1 MAATTLSSISIVL
14 NVHREADCIARTLKS
29 LDAAVAVAKEKGH
42 AVEVVAV
49 FDRSD
54 QATLDAFSN
63 FELSAADCVRRIAV
77 DHGNLALSRNSG
89 VEAASGDYVMVAD
102 ADDLMSTNTLA
113 AKADALSKHG
123 PDTLAIP
130 EFCVAF
136 GAWRQFRRYRPLAG
150 ISKLSF
156 VNMHPFVSS
165 VMARRAV
172 FVAIPYVAT
181 FPKTPFHYEDWR
193 FNCECVANGI
203 DIVVAPGTIA
213 YYRQRVG
220 SIMSRFPNA
229 PHRHLAATSLFSPP
243 RFTAIAAADYQSWR
257 SGDAGRRLRH
267 RWSKAA
273 VEPLADDIV
282 FQNRIDPEIRLD
294 CTAESQFAD
303 VQRNTKLHI
312 GAAYFEL
319 CTIIGAFEYNHVFI
333 LPSRDDE
340 EAEDFVKATI
350 ASLYRNNPTARTLV
364 LGGQTDSSAPDSA
377 WVAPN
382 CTVLD
387 LARDWP
393 LLNDDERVLVLFR
406 LIQSIAANA
415 LIHVPLSSFGIR
427 FLTACQRSLPADK
440 LILYPFHAAGR
451 LDDERMPRHPRSS
464 DLTRRAVQP
473 DDPLGPREQISFLEE
488 QNSALQDALAFERAR
503 LSANYGAQAAGHP
516 LSMTPEEIRFD
527 GRALPL
533 KAFWGLAK
541 VWRKP
546 WKRRVAETLLRMLG
560 AKT

>member
-1 MAATTLSSISIVL
+1 M
-14 NVHREADCIARTLKS
+14 
-29 LDAAVAVAKEKGH
+29 
-42 AVEVVAV
+42 
-49 FDRSD
+49 
-54 QATLDAFSN
+54 
-63 FELSAADCVRRIAV
+63 
-77 DHGNLALSRNSG
+77 
-89 VEAASGDYVMVAD
+89 
-102 ADDLMSTNTLA
+102 
-113 AKADALSKHG
+113 
-123 PDTLAIP
+123 
-130 EFCVAF
+130 
-136 GAWRQFRRYRPLAG
+136 
-150 ISKLSF
+150 
-156 VNMHPFVSS
+156 
-165 VMARRAV
+165 
-172 FVAIPYVAT
+172 
-181 FPKTPFHYEDWR
+181 
-193 FNCECVANGI
+193 
-203 DIVVAPGTIA
+203 
-213 YYRQRVG
+213 
-220 SIMSRFPNA
+220 
-229 PHRHLAATSLFSPP
+229 
-243 RFTAIAAADYQSWR
+243 
-257 SGDAGRRLRH
+257 
-267 RWSKAA
+267 
-273 VEPLADDIV
+273 
-282 FQNRIDPEIRLD
+282 
-294 CTAESQFAD
+294 
-303 VQRNTKLHI
+303 
-312 GAAYFEL
+312 
-319 CTIIGAFEYNHVFI
+319 
-333 LPSRDDE
+333 
-340 EAEDFVKATI
+340 
-350 ASLYRNNPTARTLV
+350 
-364 LGGQTDSSAPDSA
+364 
-377 WVAPN
+377 APN